1 MYELNGK
8 LRPRRQTSSF
18 GVLSNVAKIALMK
31 LQSWE
36 PPVKL
41 AFALTLLVL
50 LGLLAGCGTT
60 SAPSSD
66 TPRNPSPPPLSQSQP
81 SVPYLKAAQENISA
95 WRKSLTDMLAM
106 P

>member
-50 LGLLAGCGTT
+50 LGLLAGCATT
-60 SAPSSD
+60 STPSD
-66 TPRNPSPPPLSQSQP
+66 FTPRNPEPPPTSLSES
-81 SVPYLKAAQENISA
+81 SETFSSLAQKNISA
-95 WRKSLTDMLAM
+95 WRKLLIEITQK
-106 P
+106 